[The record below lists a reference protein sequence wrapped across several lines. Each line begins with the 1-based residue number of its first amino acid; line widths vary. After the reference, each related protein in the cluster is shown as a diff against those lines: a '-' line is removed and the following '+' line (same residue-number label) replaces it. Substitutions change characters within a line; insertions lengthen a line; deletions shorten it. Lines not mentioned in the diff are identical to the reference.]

1 MGFFKAY
8 DMRGTFGVD
17 FDLDT
22 VYRVGRELPGVI
34 GAKRF
39 LVGRDCRQ
47 TSPQVAAVLMAGLA
61 EGGAEVSDLGL
72 ATTPMVYF
80 FTAED
85 DFDASVM
92 ITASHNPPTDNGLKV
107 SKRGAL
113 PVGYDSG
120 LAEVERRVNASRA
133 AGAIPGRNLA
143 RIARTRRI
151 DSP

>member
-61 EGGAEVSDLGL
+61 EGGAEADEDFGEDE
-72 ATTPMVYF
+72 F
-80 FTAED
+80 ED
-85 DFDASVM
+85 DGFELE
-92 ITASHNPPTDNGLKV
+92 PFTDDDEN
-107 SKRGAL
+107 
-113 PVGYDSG
+113 
-120 LAEVERRVNASRA
+120 
-133 AGAIPGRNLA
+133 
-143 RIARTRRI
+143 
-151 DSP
+151 